1 MAWLA
6 LSRYNSAIFHQVKRE
21 AEESGSH
28 RAMAV
33 IAGAFVEDHLTDL
46 IKSRMIKDEKIH
58 KEMFSPGRAFGDFG
72 VKINLGYLMGLYS
85 SAALKELDTIKYIRN
100 SFAHRI
106 DIHDFRQRN
115 IRDKCNN
122 LHLWQEIKIK
132 MRRDPITKNLMITI
146 GKDVDK
152 DEQELPLVDLV
163 MEQTPIDPSEIY
175 LTSCRFYVAAFA
187 CLINDAKNYAKGIL

>member
-46 IKSRMIKDEKIH
+46 IKSRMVKNEKMH

-85 SAALKELDTIKYIRN
+85 AAALKELDIIKYIRN
-100 SFAHRI
+100 GFAHRI
-106 DIHDFRQRN
+106 DTHNFSQQH
-115 IRDKCNN
+115 IRDRCHN
-122 LHLWQEIKIK
+122 LLLWQDIKIK
-132 MRRDPITKNLMITI
+132 MRRDADTKKLFITI
-146 GKDVDK
+146 GTDVQQ

-163 MEQTPIDPSEIY
+163 MEQIPTEPDAIY

-187 CLINDAKNYAKGIL
+187 CLINDTNNDAKGIL